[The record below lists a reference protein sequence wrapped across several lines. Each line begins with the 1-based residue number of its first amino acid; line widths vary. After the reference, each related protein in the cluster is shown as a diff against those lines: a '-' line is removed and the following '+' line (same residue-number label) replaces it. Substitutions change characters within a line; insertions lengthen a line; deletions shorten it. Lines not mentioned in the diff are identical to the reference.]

1 MNKTI
6 VNAAKYLVKSRGF
19 YIESNDFLFDSPLIS
34 LVHQDTFAALNCLAN
49 IATDTNPDLVNT
61 KHTSDWLHTVL
72 PNA

>member
-1 MNKTI
+1 MNKII

-19 YIESNDFLFDSPLIS
+19 YIEPNDTPLVS
-34 LVHQDTFAALNCLAN
+34 LIHQDTFAALNCLAN
-49 IATDTNPDLVNT
+49 VATDTNPDLVNT